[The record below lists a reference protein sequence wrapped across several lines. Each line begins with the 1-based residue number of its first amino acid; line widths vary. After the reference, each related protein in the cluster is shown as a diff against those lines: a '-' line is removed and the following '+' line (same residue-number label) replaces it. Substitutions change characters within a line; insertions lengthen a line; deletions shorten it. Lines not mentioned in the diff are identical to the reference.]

1 MSRVRDRR
9 LDMER
14 VSEREIHRYE
24 QGERKREINT
34 NIRNENFLPRT
45 V

>member
-1 MSRVRDRR
+1 MNRVKDRR
-9 LDMER
+9 LDMEW
-14 VSEREIHRYE
+14 VSEREIDRYE

-34 NIRNENFLPRT
+34 NIRNEKFLPRT